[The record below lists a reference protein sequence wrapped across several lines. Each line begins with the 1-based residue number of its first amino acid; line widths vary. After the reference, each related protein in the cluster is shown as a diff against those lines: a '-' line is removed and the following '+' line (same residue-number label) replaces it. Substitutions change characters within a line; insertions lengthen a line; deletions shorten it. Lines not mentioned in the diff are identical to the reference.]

1 MSDAKILRKLSPQE
15 WRERDRRSLAT
26 IMATG
31 TSQPSEKEF
40 FRRDGSRVPVLV
52 GGAAFG
58 GRGREGVAFVV
69 DLTERKRVE
78 ALARENE
85 QRYRLELEHA
95 NRVAMMGQLSASI
108 AHEVNQ
114 PTAAI
119 FTSAETGLRWLGAQP
134 PDLDRAQQGLHHI
147 VDSSRRASE
156 IIGGIRQSTIRRTR
170 EAFSLCSLDRSVRT
184 GREQDI
190 LGQADRLAL
199 REA

>member
-1 MSDAKILRKLSPQE
+1 MIDAKILRKLSPQE
-15 WRERDRRSLAT
+15 WRERDRRSLAA

-95 NRVAMMGQLSASI
+95 NRVAMMGQLSASV

-114 PTAAI
+114 PIAAI
-119 FTSAETGLRWLGAQP
+119 FTSAETALRSLGASRRISTGRSKGFTVSSIAAGGP
-134 PDLDRAQQGLHHI
+134 ARSSAASAL
-147 VDSSRRASE
+147 SSRRDPHGVIVS
-156 IIGGIRQSTIRRTR
+156 G
-170 EAFSLCSLDRSVRT
+170 
-184 GREQDI
+184 
-190 LGQADRLAL
+190 
-199 REA
+199 